1 MGKDITIAARIEGKL
16 DEQLRDLAAATGR
29 SKSWHVAEAI
39 KGYVTAEQE
48 FLDAVAEG
56 MRDVKAGRVT
66 PHRVV
71 AEFERRRR
79 PRNGCCLDQD
89 GTAGLRRHL
98 DRIEEKSRH
107 APVRSGG

>member
-16 DEQLRDLAAATGR
+16 DEQLRNLAAATGR

-56 MRDVKAGRVT
+56 LRDVKAGRVT
-66 PHRVV
+66 PHRKVV
-71 AEFERRRR
+71 ADFERRRR
-79 PRNGCCLDQD
+79 
-89 GTAGLRRHL
+89 
-98 DRIEEKSRH
+98 SR
-107 APVRSGG
+107 